1 MNPTPPKH
9 IEAARNFL
17 RLSIEDLQIAESIPK
32 HIEGRNRMVCF
43 LSQQAAE
50 KALKAALASGCG
62 CKEEVPR
69 THDLDELR
77 RILPKQWKVHE
88 NNPDLHLLTEW
99 AIKGRY
105 GDECLDS
112 PSSEDARTS
121 LSIAKTA
128 VFSIKEDCAS
138 IGIEAPTL
146 TNRRRSE
153 YTP

>member
-32 HIEGRNRMVCF
+32 HVEGRNRMVCF

-62 CKEEVPR
+62 CKEEVP
-69 THDLDELR
+69 
-77 RILPKQWKVHE
+77 
-88 NNPDLHLLTEW
+88 
-99 AIKGRY
+99 
-105 GDECLDS
+105 
-112 PSSEDARTS
+112 RTS